1 MRFVR
6 LLGVAII
13 IYGLSYLRHAVTLL
27 YYLFFSDPPDTE
39 LPRYLLLNLNVGMVT
54 FVLGI
59 GLLLAKEWA
68 RITWLMCSIALLA
81 LHTVVLFLP
90 RGPNFVMPILNF
102 VAIVL
107 LSLVS
112 WLKLTRPSVKEL
124 FS

>member
-13 IYGLSYLRHAVTLL
+13 VYGLSYLRHAATQL
-27 YYLFFSDPPDTE
+27 YYLFFSDLPDPE
-39 LPRYLLLNLNVGMVT
+39 LPRYFLLNLNVGMVT

-59 GLLLAKEWA
+59 GVLLAKEWA

-81 LHTVVLFLP
+81 LHIVVLFLP
-90 RGPNFVMPILNF
+90 RGRNFIMPILNL
-102 VAIVL
+102 VVIVL

-124 FS
+124 FN